1 MTRSAVCLA
10 NRGEQVIAAG
20 RLLVQDKEVMNV
32 KRLLTPQSAKAV
44 KAENKIAMALSIV
57 APGLGQIYKGHVAGG
72 LTWLFIGMPIA
83 VWIGILLS
91 LATAGVGLIVP
102 LVCWAA
108 LAADAYAEK
117 DRRTHHWFMANGFDE
132 DYSASID

>member
-1 MTRSAVCLA
+1 M
-10 NRGEQVIAAG
+10 
-20 RLLVQDKEVMNV
+20 

-44 KAENKIAMALSIV
+44 KAENKIAMALSIL

-72 LTWLFIGMPIA
+72 LIWLFIGMPIA
-83 VWIGILLS
+83 VWVGILLS